1 EEHHFTPAEADLIQ
15 DICERWIPPE
25 ERAFSTSSA
34 RKFLRKIATD
44 WMPHQGM
51 LDPLIKGLEIIEK
64 LRPELKLPE
73 RMLRDLFIRSTPRS
87 RSSDPVTQNGVLLA
101 PMMRARGLSAKAVIL
116 MGLSSDQIPYQLEE
130 DPLLSDQARSHL
142 GRAASNVGHRLPMKA
157 RLSEEMALLF
167 FLTNTCAERVH
178 WVIPE
183 TDDQGKSVAVT
194 PWVQRYLHHWHKS
207 NHEQLARIPRS
218 PREQAQFLYDL
229 SPRDGKSLPPSFAPT
244 IGLDNFPLLDLND
257 PEHWQPPQT

>member
-1 EEHHFTPAEADLIQ
+1 ESFAGVAREIFASFAIPLRVLDLDPGLTPENRPYTYLHRIWEERAPVEWVLSYLRDYPDICSRRNVHLSTFERKLRKLPLLTSYSWHALRQLITEKDGALEEHHFTPAEADLIQ

-116 MGLSSDQIPYQLEE
+116 MGLSSDQIPYQ
-130 DPLLSDQARSHL
+130 
-142 GRAASNVGHRLPMKA
+142 
-157 RLSEEMALLF
+157 
-167 FLTNTCAERVH
+167 
-178 WVIPE
+178 
-183 TDDQGKSVAVT
+183 
-194 PWVQRYLHHWHKS
+194 
-207 NHEQLARIPRS
+207 
-218 PREQAQFLYDL
+218 
-229 SPRDGKSLPPSFAPT
+229 
-244 IGLDNFPLLDLND
+244 
-257 PEHWQPPQT
+257 